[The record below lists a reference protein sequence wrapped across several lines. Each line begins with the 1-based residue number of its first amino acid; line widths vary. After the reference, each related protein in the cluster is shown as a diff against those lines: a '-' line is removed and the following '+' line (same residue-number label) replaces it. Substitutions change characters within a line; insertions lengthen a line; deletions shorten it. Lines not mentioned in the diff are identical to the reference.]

1 MKRILKKIKG
11 LIMDAV
17 TETKRERYKAVVGI
31 NGQACI
37 YKRYGVSEE
46 DVKKELVKEL
56 KEYYT
61 NFTATDII
69 SVEKDKTHP
78 VVKEN

>member
-17 TETKRERYKAVVGI
+17 TETKRERYKAEVGV
-31 NGQACI
+31 NGRVCI
-37 YKRYGVSEE
+37 YKRYGASEDE
-46 DVKKELVKEL
+46 VKKELEKEL

-61 NFTATDII
+61 NINI
-69 SVEKDKTHP
+69 LSVAKDKTHP

>member
-1 MKRILKKIKG
+1 MKRILNKIKG

-17 TETKRERYKAVVGI
+17 TETKRERYKAEVGV
-31 NGQACI
+31 NGRVCF
-37 YKRYGVSEE
+37 YKRYGTSEDE
-46 DVKKELVKEL
+46 VKKALEKEL

-61 NFTATDII
+61 NITIL
-69 SVEKDKTHP
+69 SVAKDKTHP

>member
-17 TETKRERYKAVVGI
+17 TETKRERYKVEVDV
-31 NGQACI
+31 NGYVCF
-37 YKRYGVSEE
+37 YKRYGMFE
-46 DVKKELVKEL
+46 DEVKKELEKEL

-61 NFTATDII
+61 NITIL
-69 SVEKDKTHP
+69 SVVKDKTYM

>member
-17 TETKRERYKAVVGI
+17 AETKRERYKVEVGV
-31 NGQACI
+31 NGYVCF
-37 YKRYGVSEE
+37 YKRYGISEDE
-46 DVKKELVKEL
+46 VKKELEKEL

-61 NFTATDII
+61 NITIL
-69 SVEKDKTHP
+69 SVVKDKTYT

>member
-1 MKRILKKIKG
+1 MKRILNKIKG

-17 TETKRERYKAVVGI
+17 TETKRERYKAEVGV
-31 NGQACI
+31 NGRVCF
-37 YKRYGVSEE
+37 YKRYGTSADE
-46 DVKKELVKEL
+46 VKKELEKEL

-61 NFTATDII
+61 NITIL
-69 SVEKDKTHP
+69 SVAKDKTHP

>member
-31 NGQACI
+31 NGRACI
-37 YKRYGVSEE
+37 YKRYGTSEDE
-46 DVKKELVKEL
+46 VKKELVKEL

>member
-17 TETKRERYKAVVGI
+17 TETKRERYKAEVGV
-31 NGQACI
+31 NGHVCF
-37 YKRYGVSEE
+37 YKRYGSSEDE
-46 DVKKELVKEL
+46 VKKELEKEL

-61 NFTATDII
+61 NITIL
-69 SVEKDKTHP
+69 SVAKDKTHP

>member
-17 TETKRERYKAVVGI
+17 NETKRERYKVEVGV
-31 NGQACI
+31 NGYVCF
-37 YKRYGVSEE
+37 YKRYGMSEDE
-46 DVKKELVKEL
+46 VKKELEKEL
-56 KEYYT
+56 KKYYT
-61 NFTATDII
+61 NITIL
-69 SVEKDKTHP
+69 SVVKDKTYQ

>member
-17 TETKRERYKAVVGI
+17 TETKRERYKVEVGV
-31 NGQACI
+31 NGYVCF
-37 YKRYGVSEE
+37 YKRYGMSEDE
-46 DVKKELVKEL
+46 GQKELEKEL
-56 KEYYT
+56 KKYYT
-61 NFTATDII
+61 NITIL
-69 SVEKDKTHP
+69 SVVKDKTYQ

>member
-17 TETKRERYKAVVGI
+17 TETKRERYKVEVDV
-31 NGQACI
+31 NGYVCF
-37 YKRYGVSEE
+37 YKRYGISEDE
-46 DVKKELVKEL
+46 VKKELEKEL

-61 NFTATDII
+61 NITIL
-69 SVEKDKTHP
+69 SVVKDKTYP